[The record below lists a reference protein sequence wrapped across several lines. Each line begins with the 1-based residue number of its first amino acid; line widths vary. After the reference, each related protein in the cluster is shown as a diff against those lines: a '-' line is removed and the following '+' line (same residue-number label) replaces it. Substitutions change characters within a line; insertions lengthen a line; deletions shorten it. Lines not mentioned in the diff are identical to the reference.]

1 MASSFTRSLTRTGLG
16 LVLALALAGP
26 FAHAQEAA
34 KPAEQKSAAD
44 LSPQCEVP
52 NGDIASPA
60 PLPTMANLLESGKK
74 LKILAIGSSSTYGIG
89 ATVRGKAYPA
99 QLEEILEK
107 TLSGVDVKIINRGV
121 SGEIASATAE
131 RLKSEVALTHPNLV
145 LWQLGTN
152 DALSHIS
159 PEDFEN
165 TVQTAVKRMKKR
177 NIDVVLVG
185 LQYTPKLA
193 RDESYIAIR
202 DALRR
207 VAATENVLYVRRYDA
222 MQFLAKSRANLQML
236 AGDDFHLNDLGYQCM
251 AEHVAHAVIA
261 NLFIRRREPAAQ
273 TLPKSN

>member
-185 LQYTPKLA
+185 LLHFL
-193 RDESYIAIR
+193 DESPPFLCFAEAQKVLSQLRPSRQKLVVERQCLTLVGGPFGESIGARKLRPDHVVDFRIR
-202 DALRR
+202 APTQPRDL
-207 VAATENVLYVRRYDA
+207 AAG
-222 MQFLAKSRANLQML
+222 QF
-236 AGDDFHLNDLGYQCM
+236 
-251 AEHVAHAVIA
+251 AERIGAEM
-261 NLFIRRREPAAQ
+261 R
-273 TLPKSN
+273 